1 VNDPPVFISSPPLN
15 ATVGLEYTYQPVV
28 ADGDGDRLI
37 FGLTGDPAMT
47 IDNSDG
53 HIGWYPTHGG
63 LFNVTINITDG
74 TAVSFQNFT
83 INVFQPNRAPRI
95 TSTPVQMARV
105 GELYLYNVSSNDDD
119 GDQMSYS
126 ITTPA
131 TGMAIDRQ
139 TGSINWTPMR
149 AGVFS
154 VVIKV
159 SDGNGGETIQVFN
172 VTVAEALSPHITIGF
187 PHEGQSIKGK
197 VRLNGTVTGGTFSI
211 TKIHIRI
218 DSKEWQ
224 ELAGLQ
230 SWSMTLDTTKLKN
243 GKHTLET
250 QVIDAGSYSGTASI
264 NFTVANPE
272 QSSNAISPIAMGIA
286 IVIILM
292 IAAGIVILVRKR
304 KAGREPPIPY
314 VEAIPVRDPAGPRP
328 PS

>member
-1 VNDPPVFISSPPLN
+1 
-15 ATVGLEYTYQPVV
+15 
-28 ADGDGDRLI
+28 
-37 FGLTGDPAMT
+37 
-47 IDNSDG
+47 
-53 HIGWYPTHGG
+53 
-63 LFNVTINITDG
+63 
-74 TAVSFQNFT
+74 
-83 INVFQPNRAPRI
+83 
-95 TSTPVQMARV
+95 
-105 GELYLYNVSSNDDD
+105 
-119 GDQMSYS
+119 
-126 ITTPA
+126 
-131 TGMAIDRQ
+131 MAIDRQ